1 MVGRLTF
8 ALGGLIA
15 CPGAAASYVVCS
27 RVITESN
34 QLFIEVPRHPTS
46 RRPQGT
52 PLLEH
57 VREHLPAFLHERE
70 ASDSKPVW
78 FVQCEFERYLRCGD
92 KRFGHATLAC
102 TRCGFEHDIAF
113 SCKRRG
119 FCTYCLHLRMIEQST
134 FIQTHVIGD
143 TPVRHWVL
151 SLPSPLSNLLGFDGP
166 LTSKVLAAWTAAISR
181 HYLVQARKVT
191 NADEVL
197 ILGVGVVTGI
207 HRASSM
213 LYACLHFHS
222 AVTNGV
228 FVLNRDSG
236 VVSFV
241 DLPAPTPAE
250 ISDVAWDTCKR
261 AVRMFRRRKMWTDL
275 AGAPGDPDRLVS
287 GEIDLRSRKRP
298 VRFNASASRRHVVV
312 PESPGVGTFDVWV
325 GQHIRRGQSGRLGR
339 LLRYIFAPPV
349 RDHQLVRE
357 PDGCITLELDRS
369 RHDGTGKRTFTPTQ
383 LIEALIGLIP
393 QPQFRLIRLHGM
405 YARRAKYRDQI
416 VAQPPA
422 PEVGPEEKT
431 ERDEPSED
439 RRAWAELLRH
449 AYEVEVLRCRCT
461 GRFLLITLES
471 DRLSY
476 RREMDRR
483 HRGRA
488 PPGNRFEHIAE

>member
-1 MVGRLTF
+1 
-8 ALGGLIA
+8 
-15 CPGAAASYVVCS
+15 
-27 RVITESN
+27 
-34 QLFIEVPRHPTS
+34 
-46 RRPQGT
+46 
-52 PLLEH
+52 
-57 VREHLPAFLHERE
+57 
-70 ASDSKPVW
+70 
-78 FVQCEFERYLRCGD
+78 
-92 KRFGHATLAC
+92 
-102 TRCGFEHDIAF
+102 
-113 SCKRRG
+113 
-119 FCTYCLHLRMIEQST
+119 MIEQST

-143 TPVRHWVL
+143 TPMRHWVL

-166 LTSKVLAAWTAAISR
+166 LTSKVLAAWIAAISR
-181 HYLVQARKVT
+181 HYLVQARRVT
-191 NADEVL
+191 NAREVE
-197 ILGVGVVTGI
+197 ILGVGIVTGI

-241 DLPAPTPAE
+241 DIPAPTPAE

-261 AVRMFRRRKMWTDL
+261 AVRLFRRKNMWKDL
-275 AGAPGDPDRLVS
+275 AGAPDDPDRLVS

-298 VRFNASASRRHVVV
+298 VRFNASASRRHVDV
-312 PESPGVGTFDVWV
+312 PELPGVGTFDVWV

-357 PDGCITLELDRS
+357 PDGGITLEI
-369 RHDGTGKRTFTPTQ
+369 DGTGKRTFTSTQ
-383 LIEALIGLIP
+383 FIEALIGLIP
-393 QPQFRLIRLHGM
+393 QPQFRLIRLHGV
-405 YARRAKYRDQI
+405 YARRAKYRDQV

-422 PEVGPEEKT
+422 PEVEPES
-431 ERDEPSED
+431 DEPSED
-439 RRAWAELLRH
+439 RQAWAELLRH

-483 HRGRA
+483 NQGRA
-488 PPGNRFEHIAE
+488 PPGSRLDRLDA